1 MKHDLIERYIYA
13 VTRQLPKKQ
22 REDVAQEL
30 RGLIDDMLNERCGEI
45 TPTEKDIRIVLT
57 ELGTPQELSAQYD
70 EDAKKCLI
78 GHPYYSTYKFVLKI
92 VLFAAAVGITI
103 ANLMLQ
109 LVEPQE
115 WFSAITGWLEM
126 LYNTLLAT
134 FAIVTLLFAFFYRKG
149 VQITEPF
156 NFDKLPSVPKR
167 TKELSKRECIAGMVF
182 IVIFVVVFLAVPQIM
197 GFHIDRNGLR
207 IPMFSVSALRETWY
221 IIILFA
227 ICGMIRESIKLL
239 EGRYNKPVLIVAT
252 VTNAI
257 SAILSIWWLTGFK
270 LIHPEFL
277 ANVATL
283 FKGEDAFVINLFSN
297 FQLYFLIIMLFA
309 LILDSVEV
317 AIKTLRK

>member
-13 VTRQLPKKQ
+13 VTKQLPKKQ

-156 NFDKLPSVPKR
+156 NFDKLPPVPKR

>member
-13 VTRQLPKKQ
+13 VTKQLPKKQ

-156 NFDKLPSVPKR
+156 NFDKLPPVPKR

-227 ICGMIRESIKLL
+227 ICGMIRESVKLL

>member
-115 WFSAITGWLEM
+115 WFSAIIGWLEM

-156 NFDKLPSVPKR
+156 NFDKLPPVPKR

-227 ICGMIRESIKLL
+227 ICGMIRESVKLL
-239 EGRYNKPVLIVAT
+239 EGRYNKPVLIVAA

>member
-13 VTRQLPKKQ
+13 VTKQLPKKQ

-227 ICGMIRESIKLL
+227 ICGMIRESVKLL

-283 FKGEDAFVINLFSN
+283 FEGEDAFVIDLFSN

>member
-227 ICGMIRESIKLL
+227 ICGMIRESVKLL
-239 EGRYNKPVLIVAT
+239 EGRYNKPVLIVAA

>member
-13 VTRQLPKKQ
+13 VTKQLPKKQ

-115 WFSAITGWLEM
+115 WFSAIIGWLEM

-156 NFDKLPSVPKR
+156 NFDKLPPVPKR

-227 ICGMIRESIKLL
+227 ICGMIRESVKLL
-239 EGRYNKPVLIVAT
+239 EGRYNKPVLIVAA

-283 FKGEDAFVINLFSN
+283 FEGEDAFVINLFSN

>member
-13 VTRQLPKKQ
+13 VTKQLPKKQ

-156 NFDKLPSVPKR
+156 
-167 TKELSKRECIAGMVF
+167 
-182 IVIFVVVFLAVPQIM
+182 
-197 GFHIDRNGLR
+197 
-207 IPMFSVSALRETWY
+207 
-221 IIILFA
+221 
-227 ICGMIRESIKLL
+227 
-239 EGRYNKPVLIVAT
+239 
-252 VTNAI
+252 
-257 SAILSIWWLTGFK
+257 
-270 LIHPEFL
+270 
-277 ANVATL
+277 
-283 FKGEDAFVINLFSN
+283 
-297 FQLYFLIIMLFA
+297 
-309 LILDSVEV
+309 
-317 AIKTLRK
+317 

>member
-115 WFSAITGWLEM
+115 WFSAIIGWLEM

-227 ICGMIRESIKLL
+227 ICGMIRESVKLL
-239 EGRYNKPVLIVAT
+239 EGRYNKPVLIVVA

-283 FKGEDAFVINLFSN
+283 FEGEDAFVINLFSN

>member
-13 VTRQLPKKQ
+13 VTKQLPKKQ

-156 NFDKLPSVPKR
+156 NFDKLPPVPKR

-227 ICGMIRESIKLL
+227 ICGMIRESVKLL
-239 EGRYNKPVLIVAT
+239 EGRYNKPVLIVAA

-283 FKGEDAFVINLFSN
+283 FEGEDAFVINLFSN

>member
-13 VTRQLPKKQ
+13 VTKQLPKKQ

-57 ELGTPQELSAQYD
+57 ELGTPQELSAQYE

-156 NFDKLPSVPKR
+156 NFDKLPPVPKR

-227 ICGMIRESIKLL
+227 ICGMIRESVKLL
-239 EGRYNKPVLIVAT
+239 EGRSNKPVLIVAA

-283 FKGEDAFVINLFSN
+283 FEGEDAFVINLFSN

>member
-13 VTRQLPKKQ
+13 VTKQLPKKQ

-115 WFSAITGWLEM
+115 WFSAIIGWLEM

-227 ICGMIRESIKLL
+227 ICGMIRESVKLL

>member
-156 NFDKLPSVPKR
+156 NFDKLPPVPKR

-207 IPMFSVSALRETWY
+207 IPMFNVSALRETWY

-227 ICGMIRESIKLL
+227 ICGMIRESVKLL

>member
-13 VTRQLPKKQ
+13 VTKQLPKKQ

-156 NFDKLPSVPKR
+156 NFDKLPPVPKR

-207 IPMFSVSALRETWY
+207 IPMFNVSALRETWY

-227 ICGMIRESIKLL
+227 ICGMIRESVKLL

>member
-13 VTRQLPKKQ
+13 VTKQLPKKQ

-115 WFSAITGWLEM
+115 WFSAIIGWLEM

-227 ICGMIRESIKLL
+227 ICGMIRESVKLL

-283 FKGEDAFVINLFSN
+283 FEGEDAFVINLFSN

>member
-13 VTRQLPKKQ
+13 VTKQLPKKQ

-156 NFDKLPSVPKR
+156 NFDKLPPVPKR

-227 ICGMIRESIKLL
+227 ICGMIRESVKLL

-283 FKGEDAFVINLFSN
+283 FEGEDAFVINLFSN

>member
-156 NFDKLPSVPKR
+156 NFDKLPPVPKR

-207 IPMFSVSALRETWY
+207 IPMFNVSALRETWY

-227 ICGMIRESIKLL
+227 ICGMIRESVKLL

-283 FKGEDAFVINLFSN
+283 FEGEDAFVINLFSN

>member
-13 VTRQLPKKQ
+13 VTKQLPKKQ

-227 ICGMIRESIKLL
+227 ICGMIRESVKLL

-257 SAILSIWWLTGFK
+257 SAILSIWWLTGFN

-283 FKGEDAFVINLFSN
+283 FEGEDAFVINLFSN

>member
-13 VTRQLPKKQ
+13 VTKQLPKKQ

-156 NFDKLPSVPKR
+156 NFDKLPPVPKR

-207 IPMFSVSALRETWY
+207 IPMFNVSALRETWY

-227 ICGMIRESIKLL
+227 ICGMIRESVKLL
-239 EGRYNKPVLIVAT
+239 EGRYNKPVLIVAA

-283 FKGEDAFVINLFSN
+283 FEGEDAFVINLFSN